1 MSFAIS
7 AQATCARV
15 TGGVAVVRR
24 NEGMK
29 SSFTGARVVQK
40 DVVKLARKQVATV
53 AAVSV
58 PEGVTLEKMGKDLLN
73 TTYYPK
79 GEDTD
84 CSRKPW
90 IVIDAEGLRLG
101 RLSTLIATYLRG
113 GNVGSYSPS
122 MNMGTY
128 VVVINAEKVTVSG
141 KKMTDKV
148 YRRHE
153 TGRPGSMKEETF
165 IKLQQRIPERIIEKA
180 VKGMLPKNRMGREVF
195 GQMKVYAGPDHP
207 HAAQSPVDVTAEV
220 KARCWVL
227 RAYMRE
233 QAIRRGIVTL
243 TSGSEKWKRQ

>member
-165 IKLQQRIPERIIEKA
+165 IKQIGRASCRER
-180 VKGMLPKNRMGREVF
+180 V
-195 GQMKVYAGPDHP
+195 
-207 HAAQSPVDVTAEV
+207 
-220 KARCWVL
+220 
-227 RAYMRE
+227 
-233 QAIRRGIVTL
+233 
-243 TSGSEKWKRQ
+243 